1 MPEIFSNFTTT
12 FFGLVALATIGIIF
26 EKQFISFED
35 KFDEWFKGV
44 KENVRKQKKIKSS
57 R

>member
-1 MPEIFSNFTTT
+1 MPEMFSNFTTT

-26 EKQFISFED
+26 EKQFIALEN

-44 KENVRKQKKIKSS
+44 KENVRKQKKFKGS